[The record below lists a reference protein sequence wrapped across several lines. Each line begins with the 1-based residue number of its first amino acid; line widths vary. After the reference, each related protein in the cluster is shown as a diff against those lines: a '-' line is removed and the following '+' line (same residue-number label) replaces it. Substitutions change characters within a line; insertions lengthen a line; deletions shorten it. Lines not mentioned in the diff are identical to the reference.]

1 MESSSFSDMKIPYS
15 KFNACDLRNSK
26 FESCMLANSSFSH
39 SDLHEVH
46 FESCNLENVDFS
58 RAKNYQIDISLNIL
72 QGSKHDTMS
81 YLGLLLGTGIV
92 IT

>member
-1 MESSSFSDMKIPYS
+1 MKIPYS

-46 FESCNLENVDFS
+46 FESCNLKMLIFS
-58 RAKNYQIDISLNIL
+58 CAKNYQIDISLNIL
-72 QGSKHDTMS
+72 KGSKHDATS
-81 YLGLLLGTGIV
+81 ALSSSTGIV